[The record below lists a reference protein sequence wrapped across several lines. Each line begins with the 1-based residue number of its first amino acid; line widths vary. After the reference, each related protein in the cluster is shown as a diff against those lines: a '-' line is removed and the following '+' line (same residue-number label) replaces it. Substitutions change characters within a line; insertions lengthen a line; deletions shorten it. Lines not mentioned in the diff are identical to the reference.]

1 MGLEQQ
7 NWPATV
13 GIFTG
18 VFAKEAM
25 VGTLNSIYSQLA
37 GEDNPNQGAQ
47 PKNSTF
53 GGKFRQLRHY
63 SRQFS
68 PITQSIT

>member
-25 VGTLNSIYSQLA
+25 VGTLNRFTA
-37 GEDNPNQGAQ
+37 N
-47 PKNSTF
+47 
-53 GGKFRQLRHY
+53 
-63 SRQFS
+63 
-68 PITQSIT
+68 